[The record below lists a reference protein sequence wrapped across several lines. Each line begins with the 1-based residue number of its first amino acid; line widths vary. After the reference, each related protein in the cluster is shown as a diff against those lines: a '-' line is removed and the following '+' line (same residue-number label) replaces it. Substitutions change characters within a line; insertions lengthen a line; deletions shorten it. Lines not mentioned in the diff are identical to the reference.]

1 MDASEEVE
9 RRNNDLSAELNNE
22 KQAII
27 YDEHWTCTWYLT
39 FSAFPLMSAQ
49 CDIAF
54 VDSVLLFSFLARL
67 KLLFC
72 PIRRWNTVRKDNG
85 NVETQI
91 ELFPE
96 AFRMCFYL
104 YFFVFLII
112 ATVTT
117 TQFAE
122 TDFNDNPVINTFGWN
137 NECVMFDDPPFS
149 YVSATLWWP
158 ATILLLSFEVHD
170 YIRVY
175 DHYHYREHSH
185 PISKSFLVY
194 YSISTALECVAVICF
209 AQVFATSPTE
219 SIYLHTWPYI
229 FLLQIFWLLIL
240 KRFLY
245 LRKLNM
251 VSWHGVLYLGVCAIS
266 TIIKVGLYIP
276 NLYGARVWET
286 YPWTKTMNQIND
298 PIYLLITG
306 GGPMLIYGFIG
317 VQLDTVVLTMTRAT
331 PKGLGRDE
339 IEMMY
344 TE

>member
-1 MDASEEVE
+1 MC
-9 RRNNDLSAELNNE
+9 LSLI
-22 KQAII
+22 KCII
-27 YDEHWTCTWYLT
+27 VY
-39 FSAFPLMSAQ
+39 PLHSLH
-49 CDIAF
+49 
-54 VDSVLLFSFLARL
+54 SVLARL

-72 PIRRWNTVRKDNG
+72 PIRRWNTLTKDG
-85 NVETQI
+85 GSVETSI

-104 YFFVFLII
+104 YFFVYLLL
-112 ATVTT
+112 ATLMT

-122 TDFNDNPVINTFGWN
+122 TDLNDNPVINTFGWN

-149 YVSATLWWP
+149 YMAATLWWP

-175 DHYHYREHSH
+175 DHYHVLDHAH

-194 YSISTALECVAVICF
+194 YSVSTALECIAVICF

-219 SIYLHTWPYI
+219 NIYMHTWPYI

-245 LRKLNM
+245 LRKVSI
-251 VSWHGVLYLGVCAIS
+251 VSWHGLLYLVVCGVS
-266 TIIKVGLYIP
+266 TCIKVGMYIP
-276 NLYGARVWET
+276 NLYGARLWET
-286 YPWTKTMNQIND
+286 YPWTRTLNQIND
-298 PIYLLITG
+298 PLYLLMTG

-317 VQLDTVVLTMTRAT
+317 SELDTIVLTLTRAT
-331 PKGLGRDE
+331 PK
-339 IEMMY
+339 
-344 TE
+344 